1 MLALLL
7 IRLLSP
13 IIPQPREDFSISY
26 KGVVPAGALPL
37 RNWDEANLPKPLKKV
52 WRSLPAS

>member
-7 IRLLSP
+7 IRLLSA

-26 KGVVPAGALPL
+26 KGVVPAGALPP
-37 RNWDEANLPKPLKKV
+37 RNWDETHLPKPPKKGLHSFAA
-52 WRSLPAS
+52 R